1 MACLERAAGPR
12 RDCPAELDRR
22 RPNLAYWLVPGNSL
36 LPEGNVAKKPQ
47 LPGFYEKRKVLFAE
61 SPSPEKLLRAG
72 RQFMEAGRYDD
83 ALEFFQRA
91 GAHDLAR
98 QVAAVAMQAGNTPL
112 LMRAKKVLGEGI
124 TEQEWLQV
132 AANAE
137 KAGLPSC
144 ACLAYSKA
152 GREEE
157 AARVRGLMPGFRG
170 AEQEPAETAVPNR
183 PAGQQGS
190 GKG

>member
-1 MACLERAAGPR
+1 
-12 RDCPAELDRR
+12 
-22 RPNLAYWLVPGNSL
+22 
-36 LPEGNVAKKPQ
+36 VAKKPQ

-144 ACLAYSKA
+144 ACLAYSAARSKSLLRRPFRTVRQASKGA
-152 GREEE
+152 GRDE
-157 AARVRGLMPGFRG
+157 AAGAPLNFVSPQRTESEGRKPALPVWFRSN
-170 AEQEPAETAVPNR
+170 TSR
-183 PAGQQGS
+183 S
-190 GKG
+190 LRCWLKLRI